1 MYQAIQYIRYK
12 MPFIWNFI
20 ELANALSFKLLFGRK
35 LSAISKT
42 LSKFNKES
50 IIYSLADIDD
60 VESLAELFQRQPED
74 AFKYF
79 KPHKFDKGTI
89 RKLINNPAFIIIL
102 AKNNSTVVGYAFLR
116 CFANGKAFRGKLVD
130 IEFRGRGI
138 AKNFGIITTEIAST
152 LGIKLF
158 GTISKSNISS
168 MASSKSSNEV
178 RVIEELPDNYLLI
191 QYLPK
196 QKV

>member
-42 LSKFNKES
+42 LSKFNNES

-60 VESLAELFQRQPED
+60 VESLAELFKRQPED

-102 AKNNSTVVGYAFLR
+102 AKNKSKVVGYAFLR

>member
-1 MYQAIQYIRYK
+1 